1 MSEEIRDRQQLE
13 RVQSGVAIPG
23 NPKISMVIACY
34 ENHDKILLPL
44 ASCIN
49 QSYTNW
55 EAVVVHDGPGGFMIQ
70 HRIRSLQEPRISF
83 YHLPEKSNDW
93 GNSNK
98 EYGSQLCAGDYIA
111 HSNDDNFYSP
121 IYFEWML
128 RAMIE
133 QQADFAYCNM
143 VHSHRQYQPMS
154 CEPRACMIDGGG
166 WIAKAEIVKSTPWP
180 EPKNH
185 SHADGYYI
193 EAMVSKCKN
202 ITHVPGYLFT
212 HN

>member
-83 YHLPEKSNDW
+83 YHLP
-93 GNSNK
+93 
-98 EYGSQLCAGDYIA
+98 
-111 HSNDDNFYSP
+111 
-121 IYFEWML
+121 EWML